1 MTPIDNRLGEIL
13 TILQEECVEVVQAV
27 CKIQRFGF
35 DSCHPTSLQT
45 NREHLAEEIGDL
57 QAMVDL
63 LKFYNIIS
71 DDEIDSAKTQKIN
84 KLKKWS
90 SIYEQEDKQ

>member
-1 MTPIDNRLGEIL
+1 MDQSTNKLDEIL

-35 DSCHPTSLQT
+35 ESCHPSSTQT

-57 QAMVDL
+57 EAMIDL
-63 LKFYNIIS
+63 LKLYNVVT
-71 DDEIDSAKTQKIN
+71 DNEIEAAKIQKIN

-90 SIYEQEDKQ
+90 NIYVQNN